1 MRLYSEKTS
10 MITVLDRK
18 DTYHHAVLEGHGTV
32 RRQKP
37 FPSRNQF
44 YGLSCAQL
52 YCPFLV
58 KCDDNHLFHR
68 MYPVKALQCRHLSL
82 KSIQILCRGIADLHS
97 GTYIR
102 NIKINLD
109 IFRGNIIF
117 IFTV

>member
-58 KCDDNHLFHR
+58 KCDDHHLFQR
-68 MYPVKALQCRHLSL
+68 VSPV
-82 KSIQILCRGIADLHS
+82 
-97 GTYIR
+97 
-102 NIKINLD
+102 
-109 IFRGNIIF
+109 
-117 IFTV
+117 